1 MDHLKGFMRFIWLG
15 WHLPVIT
22 LILAAVPASAAI
34 RLSQPQ
40 SASGEIDLGRI
51 PDSHTS
57 VYLRIRPSVW
67 TQFINHP
74 QSGRSTRSQ
83 PSSQI
88 LKRISSSMDSSMASI
103 LGLCFVPVVNEFLV
117 AKWPSRHSWDIE
129 QPVWMIGLALADHGA
144 VDFLANDMI
153 ASSSSPQGLLSTRKL
168 RGFPLTSLSL
178 PGRQLHF
185 LKGERHL
192 LISPNLFLIQGY
204 LESLDSPPEPPSMT
218 QPDALIGWRLTAAA
232 PENKQTLEEAPNPIY
247 AQMGIDRIEFS
258 VQNLPIGLEVRI
270 KAKTLVP
277 STGKPFLRPLNLDL
291 LDSIPSDS
299 DLVIAGGGLD
309 LLQATPG
316 GEDTVDRPFA
326 VGVSVPE
333 GRNTSPRLWKVGG
346 AVERRVA
353 VANAPDPVSAELS
366 ERLGGLLDDL
376 GQLGKDLN
384 SLVVEDRIVFGE
396 PAGGAPPPEESQ
408 QLKDHFAEL
417 ARDAILAGVISPELL
432 ILPLRW
438 DALLG
443 GGDEKE
449 SQPWLQIDWRK
460 EMAPIEFSLN
470 RPGDGYEIRFISSSP
485 ASYVMLLADLLFLLH
500 IDYAGEWEN
509 LTSEWE
515 KSIPSSPARPVQ

>member
-1 MDHLKGFMRFIWLG
+1 MVLFMM
-15 WHLPVIT
+15 
-22 LILAAVPASAAI
+22 AVPAPAAI

-51 PDSHTS
+51 PDSRTS
-57 VYLRIRPSVW
+57 VYLRIRPSAW
-67 TQFINHP
+67 AQFMDP
-74 QSGRSTRSQ
+74 QKPGKAGKS
-83 PSSQI
+83 PLSSQI
-88 LKRISSSMDSSMASI
+88 LKRISGSMDSSMASI

-117 AKWPSRHSWDIE
+117 AKWPSRYSWDVE

-153 ASSSSPQGLLSTRKL
+153 ASCSPSQSLSSTRKL

-204 LESLDSPPEPPSMT
+204 LKSLDSPPEPPSMS
-218 QPDALIGWRLTAAA
+218 QPDALIGWRLNAASQS
-232 PENKQTLEEAPNPIY
+232 KIQTPEEAPDPFY
-247 AQMGIDRIEFS
+247 ARMGIDHIEFS
-258 VQNLPIGLEVRI
+258 VQNLPIGLEVRL
-270 KAKTLVP
+270 KAKTMIP

-309 LLQATPG
+309 LLQADPG
-316 GEDTVDRPFA
+316 GEDMVDRPFA

-333 GRNTSPRLWKVGG
+333 GKNTSPRLWKVGG

-353 VANAPDPVSAELS
+353 VANAPAPVSEELS
-366 ERLGGLLDDL
+366 ERLGGVLEDL
-376 GQLGKDLN
+376 GQLGKDLK
-384 SLVVEDRIVFGE
+384 SAVVEDRIISGE
-396 PAGGAPPPEESQ
+396 PAGGTPPAQESQ
-408 QLKDHFAEL
+408 QLKEHFAEL
-417 ARDAILAGVISPELL
+417 ARDAILAGVISPDLL
-432 ILPLRW
+432 LQPLHW
-438 DALLG
+438 DVMLERRNEE
-443 GGDEKE
+443 DN
-449 SQPWLQIDWRK
+449 QTWLQIDWRK

-470 RPGDGYEIRFISSSP
+470 CPRDGYEIRLISASP
-485 ASYVMLLADLLFLLH
+485 ASYVMLLADLLFFLH

-509 LTSEWE
+509 LISGWE
-515 KSIPSSPARPVQ
+515 KSIPPPPVRPVQ